1 MRVAPIVKCLLILLV
16 SAAPIRAQE
25 TEGEPRSTVT
35 LEQLLSSGRVFLDAD
50 VGIRAELGFLPPS
63 SDFGMS
69 FEAPVQLGIPIEI
82 QGAASFSPDKK
93 KITDDGHSIAA
104 STKAIFWINP
114 RVGAFGEAGYGR
126 LWTSQFDEGG
136 GIAPT
141 FGGVIR
147 TQYFYPGRLYISYLI
162 PTGCVW
168 ATATNPCKLQSKRLQ
183 GFTFRQEFQFR
194 PHIRWGIE
202 AGVYH
207 YCAQGNPEDPAAG
220 RDCLWAGTELLFV
233 RFQFPGWRRGGPY

>member
-1 MRVAPIVKCLLILLV
+1 MRVNPILKCLLILLV
-16 SAAPIRAQE
+16 SAAPITAQE
-25 TEGEPRSTVT
+25 ERASGANDT
-35 LEQLLSSGRVFLDAD
+35 LGHLLSSGLVFLDAD

-69 FEAPVQLGIPIEI
+69 FELPVQFDKPIEI
-82 QGAASFSPDKK
+82 QGAASFSPDRK
-93 KITDDGHSIAA
+93 KITGDGHSITATA
-104 STKAIFWINP
+104 KAIYWINP
-114 RVGAFGEAGYGR
+114 RIGAFGEAGYGR

-136 GIAPT
+136 GVQPT

-147 TQYFYPGRLYISYLI
+147 THYFYPGRLYISYSI

-168 ATATNPCKLQSKRLQ
+168 ATATNPCQLQSKRLQ

-202 AGVYH
+202 AGAYH
-207 YCAQGNPEDPAAG
+207 FCAQGNPEDPAAG
-220 RDCLWAGTELLFV
+220 RECLWAGTELLFV
-233 RFQFPGWRRGGPY
+233 RFQLPGQRRSGAY

>member
-1 MRVAPIVKCLLILLV
+1 MRVGPILKCVLILLI
-16 SAAPIRAQE
+16 SGTASKAQVY
-25 TEGEPRSTVT
+25 EGEPGSKDT
-35 LEQLLSSGRVFLDAD
+35 LGSLLLQSRVFMDAD
-50 VGIRAELGFLPPS
+50 VGIRAQLGFLPPS

-69 FEAPVQLGIPIEI
+69 FELPIQFNKPIEI
-82 QGAASFSPDKK
+82 QGAASFSPDRK
-93 KITDDGHSIAA
+93 KITGDGHSITATA
-104 STKAIFWINP
+104 KAIYWINS

-136 GIAPT
+136 GVTPT

-147 TQYFYPGRLYISYLI
+147 THFFYPGRLYISYSI

-202 AGVYH
+202 AGAYH
-207 YCAQGNPEDPAAG
+207 FCAQGNPEDPAAG
-220 RDCLWAGTELLFV
+220 RECLWAGTELLFV
-233 RFQFPGWRRGGPY
+233 RLQLPGSRSRGSY

>member
-1 MRVAPIVKCLLILLV
+1 MRVGPILKCVLILLV
-16 SAAPIRAQE
+16 SAGVIKAQE
-25 TEGEPRSTVT
+25 TDGEQQSKGTFGN
-35 LEQLLSSGRVFLDAD
+35 LLSAGQVFLDAD
-50 VGIRAELGFLPPS
+50 IGIRAELGFLPPS

-69 FEAPVQLGIPIEI
+69 FELPVQFEKRIEI

-93 KITDDGHSIAA
+93 KITGDGHSISA
-104 STKAIFWINP
+104 SGKAIFWINP
-114 RVGAFGEAGYGR
+114 RLGAFGEAGYGR

-136 GIAPT
+136 GITPT
-141 FGGVIR
+141 FGAVIR
-147 TQYFYPGRLYISYLI
+147 THYFYPGRLYISYSI
-162 PTGCVW
+162 PTGCVS

-202 AGVYH
+202 AGAYH

-220 RDCLWAGTELLFV
+220 RKCLWAGTELLFV
-233 RFQFPGWRRGGPY
+233 RFQFPGSRPSGAY